1 MRIEKSIPY
10 AVEKTVA
17 KLEAMALA
25 DDIRRDLI
33 TALRTG
39 AVWR

>member
-1 MRIEKSIPY
+1 MRTGKSIPY
-10 AVEKTVA
+10 AVEKTVP

-33 TALRTG
+33 MVPRIG
-39 AVWR
+39 AVPR